1 MRAREGRRGERG
13 IDAHGSREER
23 EHVARND
30 GEGRDEHLE
39 AQGKRVERGRDVRG
53 HAERHEH
60 REELAEIARRP
71 EHGLDEPADVPVRVA
86 VLPFGD
92 EGHGDGNCCAE
103 ALDEDLR
110 ELGQTR

>member
-1 MRAREGRRGERG
+1 M
-13 IDAHGSREER
+13 DAHGSREER
-23 EHVARND
+23 EHVARDD

-39 AQGKRVERGRDVRG
+39 AQGERVERGRNVRG

-60 REELAEIARRP
+60 REELAEVARRP
-71 EHGLDEPADVPVRVA
+71 EHRLDEPADVPVRVP

-92 EGHGDGNCCAE
+92 EGHRDGDGCAE

-110 ELGQTR
+110 GIG